1 MTISEVLLPE
11 FDQEMA
17 TTRKVLER
25 IDDGALDWK
34 PHEKSMS
41 MGDLATH
48 LVNIPSWTG
57 MTIKTDSFDVS
68 PPGGEAF
75 HIPPVTSRKE
85 ALEMFDR
92 NVTDAR
98 AAIAG
103 AGDDV
108 WMQPWSLLAGGQVAF
123 TMPKAAVM
131 RGFVLSHGIHHR
143 GQMSVYLRLRDIP
156 VPSIYG
162 PSADDSGM

>member
-1 MTISEVLLPE
+1 MSISEVLLPE

-17 TTRKVLER
+17 TTRRVLER
-25 IDDGALDWK
+25 IDDGALGWK

-57 MTIKTDSFDVS
+57 MTINTDSFDVS
-68 PPGGEAF
+68 PTEGEAF
-75 HIPPVTSRKE
+75 HIPPVTSRE
-85 ALEMFDR
+85 QALDQFDK
-92 NVTDAR
+92 NVADAR
-98 AAIAG
+98 AAIAS
-103 AGDDV
+103 ATDDV
-108 WMQPWSLLAGGQVAF
+108 WMQPWSLLAGGQVHF
-123 TMPKAAVM
+123 TMPKAVVM
-131 RGFVLSHGIHHR
+131 RSFVMSHAIHHR

-162 PSADDSGM
+162 PTADES